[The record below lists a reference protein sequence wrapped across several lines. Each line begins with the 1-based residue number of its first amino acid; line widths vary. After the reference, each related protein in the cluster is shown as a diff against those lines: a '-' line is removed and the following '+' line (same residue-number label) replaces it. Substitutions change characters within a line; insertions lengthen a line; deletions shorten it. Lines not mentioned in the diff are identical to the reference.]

1 MQKEVTGNMVYS
13 TLVGMISE
21 KRAARIMPEHVT
33 FLEIR
38 QRIPEMPDIQMRN
51 VLNNLF
57 KAGLIKTGRTINDIY
72 IIINR

>member
-1 MQKEVTGNMVYS
+1 
-13 TLVGMISE
+13 
-21 KRAARIMPEHVT
+21 
-33 FLEIR
+33 
-38 QRIPEMPDIQMRN
+38 MPDIQMRN